1 MRNIPQAVTSG
12 HSGGLSSGQEVMPKF
27 HDHAAFPN
35 ITPRGLPQKVFGP
48 TDFTN
53 IPAADS
59 YCQHH
64 EITVTVIVNTIVV
77 CIRV

>member
-1 MRNIPQAVTSG
+1 MGNIPQPVTSG
-12 HSGGLSSGQEVMPKF
+12 HSGGLNSGQEIAMPKF

-35 ITPRGLPQKVFGP
+35 IAPRGPPQKVFGP

-64 EITVTVIVNTIVV
+64 EISVTVIVNTLVV
-77 CIRV
+77 CI